1 MKIALATLKSA
12 APYQPSRAY
21 SHEVPELPRETKD
34 AYETRTWRSKCHITP
49 DGKVYIPPMAFKMA
63 LDKAAKTL
71 GRQIPGKG
79 KSTYTKFFQSGVLVM
94 EPIVL
99 PVTAEEVAMD
109 RIYANA
115 DGVRGSGK
123 RVWRN
128 FPRIDTWEAKVPFH
142 VLADEITKDVFEE
155 HLKQAGAFVGVG
167 RFRPENGG
175 FYGRFEVKDVK
186 WN

>member
-1 MKIALATLKSA
+1 MKIASCTLVSMS
-12 APYQPSRAY
+12 PYQPSRAY
-21 SHEVPELPRETKD
+21 AHEVERLPRETHD
-34 AYETRTWRSKCHITP
+34 AYEERTWRNKCHTMP
-49 DGKVYIPPMAFKMA
+49 DGNVFIPPMSFKMG
-63 LDKAAKTL
+63 LDKAAKDL

-79 KSTYTKFFQSGVLVM
+79 KSTYTKFFKSGVLVM
-94 EPIVL
+94 DPVVL
-99 PVTAEEVAMD
+99 PYTKDDAAMD

-123 RVWRN
+123 RVWKN
-128 FPRIDTWEAKVPFH
+128 FPRFDSWEAVVPYH

-175 FYGRFEVKDVK
+175 FYGRYQVKSIK
-186 WN
+186 WS